1 MTRFVPPLLLAL
13 CGVCAALSA
22 CHRQPAAADI
32 DKMVENARKEAQ
44 AIEAKL
50 AALPPQCTVGDADGT
65 AGHWIDSRDAAGEPG
80 SPYTYNYTF
89 KEPIRTGAFH
99 VALNAK
105 ALQNL
110 EKVETRDAGGTWTPA
125 WTGAQAGAPA
135 GCEFVKMAQRFA
147 AGEREVTALRV
158 TIRPAPEKVI
168 VADAGVLKA
177 D

>member
-1 MTRFVPPLLLAL
+1 VTRYVPPLILAL
-13 CGVCAALSA
+13 CGACVALSA
-22 CHRQPAAADI
+22 CNRKPATDF
-32 DKMVENARKEAQ
+32 DKMVEHARQEAQ
-44 AIEAKL
+44 AMEARL
-50 AALPPQCTVGDADGT
+50 AALPPQCTLGNADGT
-65 AGHWIDSRDAAGEPG
+65 VGQWIDSRSATGEPG
-80 SPYTYNYTF
+80 KCYTYDFSFNA
-89 KEPIRTGAFH
+89 PIRTGAFH

-135 GCEFVKMAQRFA
+135 GCDFVKMAQRFA
-147 AGEREVTALRV
+147 AGEREITALRI